1 MYMHYIHAYIHT
13 YEHTYEH
20 TLHYIAL
27 HCIALD
33 YITDRQTD
41 RHTYIHLFENG
52 YVNHPEAVW
61 GGLDFLQYL
70 IDLIVLVPRGT
81 RQAIWLG
88 SPVYRGVGETTD
100 EDG

>member
-1 MYMHYIHAYIHT
+1 MNIHYIT
-13 YEHTYEH
+13 
-20 TLHYIAL
+20 L